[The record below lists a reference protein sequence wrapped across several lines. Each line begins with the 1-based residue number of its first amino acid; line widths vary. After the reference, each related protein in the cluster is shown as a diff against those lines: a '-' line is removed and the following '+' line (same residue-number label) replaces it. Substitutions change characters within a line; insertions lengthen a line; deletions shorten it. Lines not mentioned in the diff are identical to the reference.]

1 MRISNILLEKG
12 SEVYVVDAESSIL
25 DASELLEKEKIG
37 AVPVMNNK
45 KVIGVLS
52 ERDIARGLAVFKNKI
67 SSLKVRDLMS
77 KGELFTCDPEDTV
90 DNCLSIMSGRRVRH
104 LPVLEK
110 GSLVGI
116 VSIGDLVKIKMA
128 EVEEEAKRLREY
140 IYS

>member
-52 ERDIARGLAVFKNKI
+52 ERDIARGLSVFKNKI